1 MKIGPTFYDEL
12 RAVGATTEIA
22 WSPESGHIE
31 YAPSVTPA
39 QRAAVEAVL
48 AAHDPVASQ
57 AAHEKQQANEAAKA
71 KLRDIDIAS
80 VRALREY
87 IAAKADAPVE
97 LKTHEAAAVAERAK
111 LK

>member
-12 RAVGATTEIA
+12 RAAGATTEIA
-22 WSPESGHIE
+22 WSPEPGHIE

-57 AAHEKQQANEAAKA
+57 AAHERRLANDAVKA
-71 KLRDIDIAS
+71 RLRDIDIAS

-87 IAAKADAPVE
+87 IAAKADAPQP
-97 LKTHEAAAVAERAK
+97 LKDREAEAATERGK